1 MLSRSATLAPRRQ
14 RAARP
19 GRRAQRLAA
28 LAALLALAAAVLA
41 ACGGSKPQPPAVAA
55 RVNGV
60 AIPRSEVTRL
70 EKVGTLTGQPVTE
83 KVAVEQ
89 LVAEELIRQQAKRL
103 GTSVLDPA
111 VQQRLNEYVKQV
123 GGQATLERRLEK
135 LHLTVGDLRTS
146 IAAALLGER
155 LQATMF
161 KDRTAS
167 RADALAFC
175 RKNVPLFTQPAGVD
189 LGLIQMRVERG
200 AQDVIARIRA
210 GQSFESAARQFSI
223 DPESA
228 DNGGRVGWVRVDSLP
243 APLAKAVADLPLNT
257 LSKPVQA
264 GPGWYV
270 VRVYGRRAASTMSF
284 SQVRGPIRDEL
295 TRRKQAAALQ
305 KWVKQERAR
314 ADVQILL

>member
-1 MLSRSATLAPRRQ
+1 MSSRSATLAPRRQ

-123 GGQATLERRLEK
+123 GGQATLDVYFRAKEFCTQTRNCA
-135 LHLTVGDLRTS
+135 TVFWRG
-146 IAAALLGER
+146 LGH
-155 LQATMF
+155 
-161 KDRTAS
+161 
-167 RADALAFC
+167 
-175 RKNVPLFTQPAGVD
+175 
-189 LGLIQMRVERG
+189 
-200 AQDVIARIRA
+200 
-210 GQSFESAARQFSI
+210 
-223 DPESA
+223 
-228 DNGGRVGWVRVDSLP
+228 
-243 APLAKAVADLPLNT
+243 APLQDMNCADTLIGSPL
-257 LSKPVQA
+257 
-264 GPGWYV
+264 Y
-270 VRVYGRRAASTMSF
+270 RVYGPVAA
-284 SQVRGPIRDEL
+284 RP
-295 TRRKQAAALQ
+295 
-305 KWVKQERAR
+305 
-314 ADVQILL
+314 